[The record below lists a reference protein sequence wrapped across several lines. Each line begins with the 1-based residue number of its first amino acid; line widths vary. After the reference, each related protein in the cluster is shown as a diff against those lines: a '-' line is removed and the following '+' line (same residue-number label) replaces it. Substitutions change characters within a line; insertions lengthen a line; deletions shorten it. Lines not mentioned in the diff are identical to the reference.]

1 MCCYLG
7 QRHHYTIASEGG
19 IVSGIELLIKPS
31 PIACHTINVAR
42 DVKSDKI
49 KKYLTTNDVLLK
61 ILIIP
66 SGGNEDEV

>member
-7 QRHHYTIASEGG
+7 QRHYYTIASEAG

-42 DVKSDKI
+42 DVTSDKI
-49 KKYLTTNDVLLK
+49 KKHLTTDDVLHFF
-61 ILIIP
+61 LIIP
-66 SGGNEDEV
+66 PGGNKDGV